1 MEIKKGVIGYELS
14 LSRIETFSGILFQQF
29 HLPEIKRIKI
39 EFVKYE
45 KD

>member
-1 MEIKKGVIGYELS
+1 MEIKKGMIRYELS

-39 EFVKYE
+39 EFVMYG